1 MLDYIIGSRIVFSF
15 CNADHGVD
23 NIVIAIGPL
32 HHLIF
37 AKMLSVT
44 SKLIKRCKGSK
55 HLIHVPT
62 LCFAHG
68 FPVCNVNNVFCF
80 LPKPY
85 DVNSKGN

>member
-44 SKLIKRCKGSK
+44 SKLIKRCKGSNTCTNT
-55 HLIHVPT
+55 VFRPW
-62 LCFAHG
+62 
-68 FPVCNVNNVFCF
+68 FPCLQC
-80 LPKPY
+80 K
-85 DVNSKGN
+85 